1 MDIAGAF
8 RPGAYGRRKAAFRFN
23 ARILPRR
30 KAAETIGGLMM
41 SGGSMN
47 YIFGRVAEAADMTAD
62 KELSELLKDI
72 SDVLYAEEWWTS
84 GDTEKTTYDDALAR
98 FKAKWFKGNREERL
112 KGYIDEELGRVKK
125 ALYALIGES
134 P

>member
-1 MDIAGAF
+1 
-8 RPGAYGRRKAAFRFN
+8 
-23 ARILPRR
+23 
-30 KAAETIGGLMM
+30 M

-47 YIFGRVAEAADMTAD
+47 YIFCRIKEAADMTDD
-62 KELSELLKDI
+62 KELSELLTDI

-84 GDTEKTTYDDALAR
+84 GDTEKAPYEQALAQ
-98 FKAKWFKGNREERL
+98 FKTKWFKGNREERL